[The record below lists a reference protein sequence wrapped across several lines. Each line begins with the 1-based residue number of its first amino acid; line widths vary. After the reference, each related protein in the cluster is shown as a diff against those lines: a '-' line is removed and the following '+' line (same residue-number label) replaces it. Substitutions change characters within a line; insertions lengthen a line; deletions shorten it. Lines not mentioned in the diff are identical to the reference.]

1 MNLKKIEFEEFKVYQ
16 ATSKAKIAWWS
27 FRPTN
32 QDLSE
37 VEVDVFR
44 SFSPEENFEKVGSAK
59 YPQTYFVDQE
69 VNLRDFW
76 RGAYYRISAVID
88 GRTIEKGPV
97 GLYSSSP
104 PVAKEIVRE
113 VDLTMRFG
121 GHPMLIY
128 MRRKGVRCPDCWDS
142 VLKKVTSSSCP
153 TCFATGYLG
162 GFHTPILTCIH
173 VTSEMKTNQPDVTSR
188 ESAQTRM
195 KMSRFPEV
203 RPRDVFIEVNA
214 GKVWR
219 IVSIEPVRMHGF
231 LIHQGLVVTRLET
244 SEVEHGLPIPED
256 LSYVIRPHWAKII
269 RTDGDKIVRND
280 PSNPVEEMRLWR

>member
-1 MNLKKIEFEEFKVYQ
+1 MNLRKIEFEEFKVYQ
-16 ATSKAKIAWWS
+16 ATSKVKIAWWS

-32 QDLSE
+32 RDLSD
-37 VEVDVFR
+37 VGVDVFR
-44 SFSPEENFEKVGSAK
+44 SFSPEEDFEKVGSVK
-59 YPQTYFVDQE
+59 YPQTYFVDEE

-76 RGAYYRISAVID
+76 REAYYRISAVID
-88 GRTIEKGPV
+88 GRTIEKEPV

-104 PVAKEIVRE
+104 PVAKQIVKEI
-113 VDLTMRFG
+113 DLTMRFG
-121 GHPMLIY
+121 GHPMFVY
-128 MRRKGVRCPDCWDS
+128 MRRKGVRCPDCWDT

-173 VTSEMKTNQPDVTSR
+173 VTSETKTNQPDVTQR

-203 RPRDVFIEVNA
+203 RPRDVFIEANA

-244 SEVEHGLPIPED
+244 SEIEHSLPVPED
-256 LSYVIRPHWAKII
+256 LSYVIRPHSSKVI
-269 RTDGDKIVRND
+269 RTDGDKIAVND
-280 PSNPVEEMRLWR
+280 PDNPIREMRLWR